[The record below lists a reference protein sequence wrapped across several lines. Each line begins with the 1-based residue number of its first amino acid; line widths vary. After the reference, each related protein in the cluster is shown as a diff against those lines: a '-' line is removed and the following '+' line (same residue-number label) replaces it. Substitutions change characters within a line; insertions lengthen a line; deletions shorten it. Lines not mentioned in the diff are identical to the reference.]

1 MNNTKGTSVNE
12 AAQSYSEMAKS
23 SFRHLLQLL
32 RKPKNEKMKNHTNYF
47 YFSHSSRK
55 CPPTSLNL
63 FYALK
68 SRSRLVQVLCL

>member
-32 RKPKNEKMKNHTNYF
+32 QKPKNEKMKKPH
-47 YFSHSSRK
+47 
-55 CPPTSLNL
+55 
-63 FYALK
+63 
-68 SRSRLVQVLCL
+68 